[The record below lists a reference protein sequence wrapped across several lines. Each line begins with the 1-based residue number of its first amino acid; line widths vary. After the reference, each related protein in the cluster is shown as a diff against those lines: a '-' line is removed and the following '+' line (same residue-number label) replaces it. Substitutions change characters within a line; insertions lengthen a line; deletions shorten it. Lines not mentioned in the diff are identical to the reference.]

1 MTTMTR
7 YQVPIARALLQR
19 SDLTGV
25 EGFRL
30 VSADGPYNGDPDVM
44 LCTFDDDNAPA
55 DLEGCIVE
63 PTFQRS
69 GGLFAEDEPYRTVIM
84 SRSVLQ
90 RPGTEG
96 ATP

>member
-1 MTTMTR
+1 MTR
-7 YQVPIARALLQR
+7 YQVPVADELLEQR
-19 SDLTGV
+19 PWLPV

-30 VSADGPYNGDPDVM
+30 VSADGPYNDDPDVT

-63 PTFQRS
+63 PVFRRT
-69 GGLFAEDEPYRTVIM
+69 GGRMSEDEPVQPFRTVIM
-84 SRSVLQ
+84 SRSVLK

-96 ATP
+96 ATS